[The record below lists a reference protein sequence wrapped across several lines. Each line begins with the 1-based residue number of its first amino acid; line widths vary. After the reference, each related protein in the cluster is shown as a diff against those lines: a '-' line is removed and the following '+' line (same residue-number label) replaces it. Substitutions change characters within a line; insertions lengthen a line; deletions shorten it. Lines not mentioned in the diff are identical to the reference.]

1 MTYPPGEAAGT
12 AGAIPASN
20 ANSPYGNGTGP
31 VPTGPPPP
39 IDRLKSSRRPSLV
52 TLVATALVSALIGGG
67 VVAAVDAFVLHDK
80 SSSASKP
87 SSPTSEQIHDANV
100 KLCTSYAI
108 SNAALPKPQK
118 SALDVLPVVNAYQ
131 LAITAN
137 PDASPQ
143 IRDAIA
149 AVVKQYAAQMA
160 VFGEVR
166 TRGYSQ
172 PPDFKVEDAQTAVD
186 HVWDVCQLGS

>member
-1 MTYPPGEAAGT
+1 MTYPPSEAAGT
-12 AGAIPASN
+12 TGGAPAGGG
-20 ANSPYGNGTGP
+20 NSPYGNGTGP
-31 VPTGPPPP
+31 VPTAPPLPGGQP
-39 IDRLKSSRRPSLV
+39 KSPRRRSVVNLA
-52 TLVATALVSALIGGG
+52 ATALVSALIGGG
-67 VVAAVDAFVLHDK
+67 IVAAVDVFVLHDR

-87 SSPTSEQIHDANV
+87 SAPTSEQIHDANV

-137 PDASPQ
+137 PDASPE
-143 IRDAIA
+143 IRDAVA
-149 AVVKQYAAQMA
+149 AVVEQYEAQMA

-172 PPDFKVEDAQTAVD
+172 PPDFKVEDAQAAVN
-186 HVWDVCQLGS
+186 HAWDVCQLGN